1 MTDINNITVGV
12 VALQGAFI
20 EHCEILDKLNVKNKQ
35 IRTIEDFENVDALIL
50 PGGESTAMA
59 KVSSLGGNSIFQ
71 EISKFVKS
79 NKPVWGTCAGLILL
93 ADKVDGQKKG
103 GQSLVGGLDII
114 ASRNF
119 FGAQVKSFEAPL
131 EPPPLS
137 GNDNYVTKKRELN
150 NEEKVVEE
158 EDGVG
163 SNGTFNGVF
172 IRAPAIL
179 STGKNVEVLNTV
191 DIVKEDDTHDKVIV
205 AVKQNNLLATAFH
218 PELTDDS
225 RWHQYFVE
233 DIVKKKS

>member
-119 FGAQVKSFEAPL
+119 SGAQVKSFEAPL

-137 GNDNYVTKKRELN
+137 GNDL
-150 NEEKVVEE
+150 
-158 EDGVG
+158 
-163 SNGTFNGVF
+163 
-172 IRAPAIL
+172 
-179 STGKNVEVLNTV
+179 
-191 DIVKEDDTHDKVIV
+191 
-205 AVKQNNLLATAFH
+205 
-218 PELTDDS
+218 
-225 RWHQYFVE
+225 
-233 DIVKKKS
+233 

>member
-1 MTDINNITVGV
+1 M
-12 VALQGAFI
+12 QGAFI

-114 ASRNF
+114 AEKF

-131 EPPPLS
+131 EPPLS
-137 GNDNYVTKKRELN
+137 GNDNHVTKKRKLN
-150 NEEKVVEE
+150 NV
-158 EDGVG
+158 
-163 SNGTFNGVF
+163 
-172 IRAPAIL
+172 
-179 STGKNVEVLNTV
+179 
-191 DIVKEDDTHDKVIV
+191 
-205 AVKQNNLLATAFH
+205 
-218 PELTDDS
+218 
-225 RWHQYFVE
+225 
-233 DIVKKKS
+233 